1 LGCANNNTSGGA
13 IMAKA
18 EKKENVKVE
27 FTPEQQN
34 LQAHIQ
40 SLSKKISQYQFEIDE
55 LMPSLN
61 MYKQALTESMKD
73 QTDKIQEESKNDNN

>member
-1 LGCANNNTSGGA
+1 MGD
-13 IMAKA
+13 
-18 EKKENVKVE
+18 KKETVKVE
-27 FTPEQQN
+27 LTPEQQN

-40 SLSKKISQYQFEIDE
+40 SLTTKISQHQFEIDE

>member
-1 LGCANNNTSGGA
+1 
-13 IMAKA
+13 MAKA

-61 MYKQALTESMKD
+61 MYKEALAESMKE
-73 QTDKIQEESKNDNN
+73 QTNNIKKGENK

>member
-1 LGCANNNTSGGA
+1 
-13 IMAKA
+13 MAKA
-18 EKKENVKVE
+18 KTKETVE
-27 FTPEQQN
+27 VELTPEQKN

-40 SLSKKISQYQFEIDE
+40 SLTKKISQHQFEVDE

-61 MYKQALTESMKD
+61 MYKQALAESMKD

>member
-1 LGCANNNTSGGA
+1 MAN
-13 IMAKA
+13 
-18 EKKENVKVE
+18 KKQKTVE
-27 FTPEQQN
+27 VESTPEQQN
-34 LQAHIQ
+34 FQAHIQ

-61 MYKQALTESMKD
+61 MYKQALAESMKN

>member
-1 LGCANNNTSGGA
+1 
-13 IMAKA
+13 MAKA
-18 EKKENVKVE
+18 KEKTTEVE
-27 FTPEQQN
+27 YTSEQKN
-34 LQAHIQ
+34 FQAHIQ

-61 MYKQALTESMKD
+61 MYKQALAESMKD